1 LSKHAVP
8 GILGGYAAVVFV
20 EHPAAGALF
29 CAATFL
35 HPAVGVAGLLAA
47 IIGWGTARWSGLPSH
62 LHRICACNALL
73 VGLSLGAVYPLS
85 AALAA
90 LVVTAAAMAAWLTA
104 VLADMLWRIGRL
116 PPLSLA
122 FVLVAFAANFAAQAN
137 LHAMGLAAGGA
148 DLVGAPWDGFLTALG
163 SAFFSPYPAVGLAVL
178 AGILLSSRYLALLA
192 VTGYIFGHL
201 LFVFW
206 AGDGA
211 ELMGRWGGFNFI
223 LTAMAIGGVFA
234 VPSVASFLAAMVGVA
249 VATLF
254 ATAGYRLFLDF
265 NLPSLA
271 LPFVLSTLLALAAL
285 RMRVTGGGPSLVL
298 ERPDLPEKLLE
309 RMRLA
314 RARGVDGRALP
325 VALPFFGEWQVSQ
338 GFDGAHTHQQA
349 WRHALDFEVRV
360 GGRAF
365 RDAGQDVA
373 DYYCF
378 GLPVLSP
385 VVGRVAACRDDLADN
400 APGETD
406 LRHNWGNYLLLHL
419 FGTRYVLLAHL
430 RQHSLK
436 VRVDEYVKVGQAV
449 AACGSS
455 GRSPEPHLHLHVQD
469 GEALGSPTLPFCL
482 SCVIVSAGAE
492 RKFHLTSV
500 PRTGDGVETP
510 ANEGKLAR
518 ALHLP
523 AGKTLSYRVRCGDSV
538 WQNRELACGVS
549 LLGQRYLSS
558 DRGAAA
564 TYEENDSLQAFYDR
578 IGGRDEFFD
587 IWLLALGVTPV
598 GETVHVWED
607 APPARLLPLS
617 LLERVAVSVFHPVGA
632 SLKSTYQRNWDQK
645 AGRWRQSGQHAIGLA
660 GREISLRTEAEIDP
674 VGGCAVLTAR
684 IGKRNWRAELLASG
698 LDP

>member
-1 LSKHAVP
+1 MSKHAVS

-20 EHPAAGALF
+20 EHPAAGVLF

-35 HPAVGVAGLLAA
+35 HPEAGVAGLLAA
-47 IIGWGTARWSGLPSH
+47 IVGWGTARWSGLPTH

-85 AALAA
+85 TAMVALA
-90 LVVTAAAMAAWLTA
+90 VTAAAMAAWLTA

-122 FVLVAFAANFAAQAN
+122 FVLVAFAANFAAHAN
-137 LHAMGLAAGGA
+137 LHATGLEAGGT

-178 AGILLSSRYLALLA
+178 VGILLSSRYLALLA

-223 LTAMAIGGVFA
+223 LTAMAIGGIFA

-249 VATLF
+249 AATLL

-285 RMRVTGGGPSLVL
+285 RMRVTDGGPGLVL
-298 ERPDLPEKLLE
+298 ERPDLPETLLE

-325 VALPFFGEWQVSQ
+325 VGLPFFGEWQVSQ
-338 GFDGAHTHQQA
+338 GFNGSHTHQQA

-365 RDAGQDVA
+365 RNAGQDA
-373 DYYCF
+373 TDYYCF
-378 GLPVLSP
+378 GLPVLAP
-385 VVGRVAACRDDLADN
+385 VAGRVAACRDDLADN
-400 APGETD
+400 APGEAD

-419 FGTRYVLLAHL
+419 FGTRYLLLAHL
-430 RQHSLK
+430 RQHSLQ
-436 VRVDEYVKVGQAV
+436 VQLGEQVGVGQAV

-455 GRSPEPHLHLHVQD
+455 GRAPEPHLHLHVQD

-482 SCVIVSAGAE
+482 SCVLVSAGGE
-492 RKFHLTSV
+492 RKFHLISV
-500 PRTGDGVETP
+500 PATGDGVETP
-510 ANEGKLAR
+510 ANERKLAR
-518 ALHLP
+518 ALRLP
-523 AGKTLSYRVRCGDSV
+523 AGRTLGYRVRHRDGA
-538 WQNRELACGVS
+538 WRQRELTCGIS

-558 DRGAAA
+558 GHGAAA
-564 TYEENDSLQAFYDR
+564 AYEENDSLQAFYDR
-578 IGGRDEFFD
+578 TGGRDEFFD
-587 IWLLALGVTPV
+587 IWLLAFGITPV
-598 GETVHVWED
+598 GETVHAWED

-617 LLERVAVSVFHPVGA
+617 PFGRVAVAIFHPLGA
-632 SLKSTYQRNWDQK
+632 SLKSRYRRDRDRK
-645 AGRWRQSGQHAIGLA
+645 AGRWTQSGEHALGLA
-660 GREISLRTEAEIDP
+660 GREILLRTVAEIDSEL
-674 VGGCAVLTAR
+674 GCVALTAR
-684 IGKRNWRAELLASG
+684 IGPRSWRAELLATGPDS
-698 LDP
+698 